1 MDELL
6 DLKADVAYLEML
18 FDISKN
24 LVLEGLMDP
33 QEFEETKK
41 ELAVAKS
48 KLQQAI
54 KKEKRGI

>member
-1 MDELL
+1 MDEKVL
-6 DLKADVAYLEML
+6 DLKADIVYLEML

-48 KLQQAI
+48 KLQQAM
-54 KKEKRGI
+54 E

>member
-1 MDELL
+1 MDEKVL

-48 KLQQAI
+48 KLQQAM
-54 KKEKRGI
+54 E

>member
-41 ELAVAKS
+41 ELTVAKH
-48 KLQQAI
+48 KLQQAM
-54 KKEKRGI
+54 E